1 MLCATV
7 KYVWQMLAWIHG
19 KVPECDMDGRCCDLA
34 KIGVSACVRTH
45 HVYPYVTETAW
56 TYVGPWPA
64 RGPTSSCSHLADP
77 APQIPKMI
85 HLVLISLQITVFL
98 LGNHVPALTMI
109 PCALGLTLRML
120 SEFTPRSGAWE
131 WVKRSLSMLQM
142 DLGRPCGRSFELLGK
157 TLASSLCKVLEMLND
172 ARHHYLVTD
181 SYLASLETLGN
192 LEKQGPKLQ
201 PARNEHVFGWR
212 WAGTHPDR
220 HIRRELCLVRVCSFL
235 PEESCWCL
243 EHDNCDNHCNYRS
256 RHAGTVTQH
265 FKYMF
270 RIHAKDRTSFC
281 APSHGFECAGG
292 L

>member
-1 MLCATV
+1 MFCATV

-19 KVPECDMDGRCCDLA
+19 KVPECDMDGRCCALA
-34 KIGVSACVRTH
+34 KIGSFSMCQDAPCVSICDRNCLYFRRSLASQKI
-45 HVYPYVTETAW
+45 YLILQSL
-56 TYVGPWPA
+56 G
-64 RGPTSSCSHLADP
+64 GSCP
-77 APQIPKMI
+77 PNPQID
-85 HLVLISLQITVFL
+85 SF
-98 LGNHVPALTMI
+98 GFNHVPALTKI

-142 DLGRPCGRSFELLGK
+142 DLEQPCGRSFELLGK

-172 ARHHYLVTD
+172 ARHHHLVTD
-181 SYLASLETLGN
+181 SYLASLEAIGN

-270 RIHAKDRTSFC
+270 RTHAKDRISFC

-292 L
+292 P

>member
-1 MLCATV
+1 
-7 KYVWQMLAWIHG
+7 
-19 KVPECDMDGRCCDLA
+19 
-34 KIGVSACVRTH
+34 
-45 HVYPYVTETAW
+45 
-56 TYVGPWPA
+56 
-64 RGPTSSCSHLADP
+64 
-77 APQIPKMI
+77 
-85 HLVLISLQITVFL
+85 
-98 LGNHVPALTMI
+98 MI

-142 DLGRPCGRSFELLGK
+142 DLG
-157 TLASSLCKVLEMLND
+157 TALAAGHSNYWAKPWPAHFARCWRCLND

-181 SYLASLETLGN
+181 SYLASLETLGKPRKN
-192 LEKQGPKLQ
+192 KDQSYSLPGTK
-201 PARNEHVFGWR
+201 HVFGWR

-220 HIRRELCLVRVCSFL
+220 HIRRETLPGAGVFILARRVL
-235 PEESCWCL
+235 L
-243 EHDNCDNHCNYRS
+243 MLGNMTIVDNHCNYRS
-256 RHAGTVTQH
+256 RHAGTVKQH